1 MGVINTRTY
10 WYARRIS
17 CFVLMLSPP
26 LNCPGAGMGVV
37 FGLFL
42 GAMGDMQPLQ
52 MVNGRQVPQAPFKEQ
67 VNRLASMLPVQY
79 GWCRLFRLL

>member
-1 MGVINTRTY
+1 
-10 WYARRIS
+10 
-17 CFVLMLSPP
+17 
-26 LNCPGAGMGVV
+26 MGVV

-67 VNRLASMLPVQY
+67 VSGPASVLPVQC
-79 GWCRLFRLL
+79 GWCRLFRVLWLTSETSDLHRPQRRCNLPC